1 MAALADPH
9 PIEIVNLRH
18 LRGSDLEP
26 LLEEEIRVWRR
37 RLHWDFSSSADL
49 VRRYVEM
56 HALSGFAIWSGSRIE
71 GYSYYVLEEQ
81 KALVGD
87 LFLLDS
93 LASPEIEHRLLEA
106 VFGELVD
113 AAGARRIEAQLMMM
127 RWMPDAARMGRRF
140 RGLDSRAFERQFMLA
155 DLDGVD
161 SLPQRVMLPD
171 IEFRTWDASANDD
184 AAHLIAACYDGHI
197 DSRIND
203 QYHSASGTRK
213 FLTNIVLYP
222 GCGHFFEP
230 GSFTAWDR
238 RTGEM
243 LGLSLASLVAHET
256 GHITQVCVAPRAQ
269 SIGLG
274 YELLRRSLTQL
285 ATHGCREASLTVT
298 TENRSAAQ
306 LYERM
311 GFRVLRDFSAHVWD
325 WR

>member
-56 HALSGFAIWSGSRIE
+56 HALNGFAIWSGNRIE
-71 GYSYYVLEEQ
+71 GYCYYVLEEH

-93 LASPEIEHRLLEA
+93 LASPEIEYRLLEA
-106 VFGELVD
+106 MFSELVD
-113 AAGARRIEAQLMMM
+113 SAGPRRTEAQLMML

-140 RGLDSRAFERQFMLA
+140 RGLNLRAFERHFMLA
-155 DLDGVD
+155 DLNAAY
-161 SLPQRVMLPD
+161 SLPQRIVPSD

-184 AAHLIAACYDGHI
+184 AAHLIAACYEGHI

-203 QYHSASGTRK
+203 QYHSADGTRK

-238 RTGEM
+238 QTGDL

-256 GHITQVCVAPRAQ
+256 GHITQLCVAPRAQ
-269 SIGLG
+269 GIGLG
-274 YELLRRSLTQL
+274 YELLRRSLTEL
-285 ATHGCREASLTVT
+285 SRYGCREASLTVT
-298 TENRSAAQ
+298 AENRSAAQ
-306 LYERM
+306 LYERT
-311 GFRVLRDFSAHVWD
+311 GFRVLRDFSAYVWD